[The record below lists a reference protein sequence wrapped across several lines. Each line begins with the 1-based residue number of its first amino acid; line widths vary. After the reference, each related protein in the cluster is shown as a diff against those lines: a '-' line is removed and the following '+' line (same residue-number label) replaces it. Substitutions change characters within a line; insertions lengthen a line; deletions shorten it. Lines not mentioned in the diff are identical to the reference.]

1 MGVTRDGVTT
11 GLVTLGVTYMMML
24 MMLMMMTTGLGT
36 KSEGF
41 GS

>member
-1 MGVTRDGVTT
+1 M
-11 GLVTLGVTYMMML
+11 VTLGVTYMMMI
-24 MMLMMMTTGLGT
+24 MMIMMMTTGLGT

>member
-1 MGVTRDGVTT
+1 M
-11 GLVTLGVTYMMML
+11 VTLGVTYMMML
-24 MMLMMMTTGLGT
+24 MMIMMMTTGLGT